1 MRISGDNAINF
12 AAACVTAASVA
23 LTMAGAALPAQTVAT
38 DNVRADSARLARHD
52 SVGRARAVA
61 LAPVKV
67 TALGAALAPARVPYS
82 VSLREASEAARLVTP
97 LSLEEPLRGIAGV
110 QLDNRN
116 NIALGERLTIRGFG
130 ARTQFGVRGVRVEV
144 DDVPATMPD
153 GQTALTH
160 IDPAAVGSV
169 EVVRGPAS
177 ALFGN
182 AAGGVVRIRSEPP
195 PDSPFALRGD
205 IGVAERGTITRRVAA
220 STMRGGWSAD
230 ARLSDLH
237 YDGYRQ
243 NSDATDLRGGG
254 RIAHE
259 GVRDTL
265 AVVVAAVDYDAK
277 NPGGLT
283 DSARTVDPRS
293 ASATNLRYRT
303 GERGTHEQAGVSWRR
318 GGERSSIVATAF
330 VLGRHVDN
338 PIPQR
343 IIDLG
348 RRAGGARLVVD
359 RALAPFGREGTVSLG
374 VEHSRQRDDRRSYN
388 SLDGVR
394 DALALDQR
402 EEVFNTGAFARLAMP
417 LLGDLHLLAAVRSD
431 DILFKVADRLITPTD
446 PDDGG
451 QRTMR
456 AVSPS
461 AGLSYAIGEHANIY
475 TNVATA
481 FETPTTSEL
490 ANQASGAGGLNPSLS
505 PQRVTSWELGTRA
518 PLGGAGSAS
527 LSLYDASVRDA
538 LVPFELASSPG
549 RQFFRNASRAR
560 HRGLEGE
567 VALAIGSRTFART
580 ALSLIDA
587 RFIRDEFGAVSRA
600 GKRIPGVAPARL
612 DLDLRTLAPHGASF
626 ELALRAQSRT
636 PASDLGTAWSPGY
649 AIVDLRAFG
658 GRHTVAG
665 VGVSPSIAVSNVLD
679 ARYDASLIA
688 NAARDRF
695 FEPGPARA
703 VTVALAV
710 HWLSAPQ

>member
-1 MRISGDNAINF
+1 MRISTQREISLTASRIAAIG
-12 AAACVTAASVA
+12 VA
-23 LTMAGAALPAQTVAT
+23 LSIVASPLRAQTASDSTPT
-38 DNVRADSARLARHD
+38 DSVQRVRQDSA
-52 SVGRARAVA
+52 GRARAVA

-67 TALGAALAPARVPYS
+67 TALGAALAPTRVPYAI
-82 VSLREASEAARLVTP
+82 SLRQASEASRLVTP

-160 IDPAAVGSV
+160 VDPSAVGTV
-169 EVVRGPAS
+169 EVLRGPAS

-182 AAGGVVRIRSEPP
+182 AAGGFVRIRSQPP
-195 PDSPFALRGD
+195 PDSPFALRAD
-205 IGVAERGTITRRVAA
+205 IAAAERGTMTRRVVA
-220 STMRGGWSAD
+220 STTRGGWSAD
-230 ARLSDLH
+230 GRFSDLR
-237 YDGYRQ
+237 YEGYRQ
-243 NSDATDLRGGG
+243 NSDASDLRGGG
-254 RIAHE
+254 RIARA
-259 GVRDTL
+259 GVRDTV

-283 DSARTVDPRS
+283 DSARTANPRS

-303 GERGTHEQAGVSWRR
+303 GERGTHEQAGVSWRH
-318 GGERSSIVATAF
+318 GGERSSIVATSF

-348 RRAGGARLVVD
+348 RRAGGARIVVD
-359 RALAPFGREGTVSLG
+359 RSLAPFGREGKVSLG
-374 VEHSRQRDDRRSYN
+374 VEHSRQRDIRRSYN

-394 DALALDQR
+394 GALALDQR

-417 LLGDLHLLAAVRSD
+417 LLADLHLLAAVRED
-431 DILFKVADRLITPTD
+431 DIRFRVVDRLITATD

-451 QRTMR
+451 ERTMR
-456 AVSPS
+456 AASPS
-461 AGLSYAIGEHANIY
+461 AGLSYALSERANVFV
-475 TNVATA
+475 NVATA
-481 FETPTTSEL
+481 FETPTTTEL

-518 PLGGAGSAS
+518 PLGGAGSVS
-527 LSLYDASVRDA
+527 LSVFDARVRDA

-549 RQFFRNASRAR
+549 RQFFRNASRVR
-560 HRGLEGE
+560 HRGLEAEGA
-567 VALAIGSRTFART
+567 VAMGSRTFVRT

-587 RFIRDEFGAVSRA
+587 RFVRDEFGAVSRD
-600 GKRIPGVAPARL
+600 GKRVPGVAPGRL
-612 DLDLRTLAPHGASF
+612 DVELRALAPRGASI
-626 ELALRAQSRT
+626 EVALRAQSRT

-649 AIVDLRAFG
+649 TVIDLRGFG
-658 GRHTVAG
+658 GRYALHG
-665 VGVSPSIAVSNVLD
+665 FGVSTSIALSNVLD

-695 FEPGPARA
+695 FEPGPGRT
-703 VTVALAV
+703 VTIAISVD
-710 HWLSAPQ
+710 WLSPAR

>member
-1 MRISGDNAINF
+1 LRIQGLGASSLTAVFVATFG
-12 AAACVTAASVA
+12 VT
-23 LTMAGAALPAQTVAT
+23 LCIAGVPLRAQTAS
-38 DNVRADSARLARHD
+38 DSARADSIRLARQD
-52 SVGRARAVA
+52 SAGRTRAVA

-67 TALGAALAPARVPYS
+67 TALGAALAPTRVPYAIS
-82 VSLREASEAARLVTP
+82 QRQVSEAARLVTP

-160 IDPAAVGSV
+160 VDPAAVGSV
-169 EVVRGPAS
+169 EVLRGPAS

-182 AAGGVVRIRSEPP
+182 AAGGFVRIRSQPP
-195 PDSPFALRGD
+195 PDSPFALRAD
-205 IGVAERGTITRRVAA
+205 VAAAERGTVTRRVTA
-220 STMRGGWSAD
+220 STMRGRWSAD
-230 ARLSDLH
+230 ARLSDLR
-237 YDGYRQ
+237 YEGYRQ

-254 RIAHE
+254 RIARE
-259 GVRDTL
+259 GTRDTV
-265 AVVVAAVDYDAK
+265 AIVVAAVDYDAK

-283 DSARTVDPRS
+283 DSARTADPRS
-293 ASATNLRYRT
+293 ASATNLRYQT
-303 GERGTHEQAGVSWRR
+303 GERGTHEQAGASWRH

-330 VLGRHVDN
+330 LLGRHVDN

-348 RRAGGARLVVD
+348 RRAGGARVVVE
-359 RALAPFGREGTVSLG
+359 RALAPFGREGSVSLG
-374 VEHSRQRDDRRSYN
+374 IEHSRLRDDRRSYN

-394 DALALDQR
+394 GALALDQR

-417 LLGDLHLLAAVRSD
+417 VLADLHLLAAVRDD
-431 DILFKVADRLITPTD
+431 DIRFTVSDRLITPTD

-451 QRTMR
+451 KRIMR

-461 AGLSYAIGEHANIY
+461 AGLSYAFSERANVY
-475 TNVATA
+475 ANVATA
-481 FETPTTSEL
+481 FETPTTTEL
-490 ANQASGAGGLNPSLS
+490 ANQPSGAGGLNPTLS
-505 PQRVTSWELGTRA
+505 PQRVTSWELGTRV
-518 PLGGAGSAS
+518 PLGAIGSAS
-527 LSLYDASVRDA
+527 LSVYDARVRDA

-549 RQFFRNASRAR
+549 RQFFRNASRVR

-567 VALAIGSRTFART
+567 GAIAIGSRTFART
-580 ALSLIDA
+580 ALSFIDA
-587 RFIRDEFGAVSRA
+587 RFVRDEFGAVSRA
-600 GKRIPGVAPARL
+600 GKRVPGVAPGRL
-612 DLDLRTLAPHGASF
+612 DVDLRTLAPCGTSV
-626 ELALRAQSRT
+626 ELALRAQSRA

-649 AIVDLRAFG
+649 AVVDLRGFG
-658 GRHTVAG
+658 GRYTLAG
-665 VGVSPSIAVSNVLD
+665 VGISPGVALSNVLD

-695 FEPGPARA
+695 FEPGPGRT
-703 VTVALAV
+703 VTVAVAID
-710 HWLSAPQ
+710 WLSPAR

>member
-1 MRISGDNAINF
+1 MRISGHETISRVAVDIMVAGVVLAMV
-12 AAACVTAASVA
+12 AAR
-23 LTMAGAALPAQTVAT
+23 LPAQTVAT
-38 DNVRADSARLARHD
+38 DSARADSVRIARLD

-61 LAPVKV
+61 LAPVQV
-67 TALGAALAPARVPYS
+67 TALGAALAPTRVPYA
-82 VSLREASEAARLVTP
+82 VTMRPAGEAGRLVTP

-160 IDPAAVGSV
+160 VDPAAVGSV

-182 AAGGVVRIRSEPP
+182 AAGGVVRIRSEPAP
-195 PDSPFALRGD
+195 ESPFALRGD
-205 IGVAERGTITRRVAA
+205 IGVAERGTITRRIGVSA
-220 STMRGGWSAD
+220 RDGGWSAD
-230 ARLSDLH
+230 GRLSDLR
-237 YDGYRQ
+237 YEGYRQ
-243 NSDATDLRGGG
+243 NSDAKDLRGGG
-254 RIAHE
+254 RIAHQ
-259 GVRDTL
+259 GMRDTL
-265 AVVVAAVDYDAK
+265 ALVVSAVDYDAK

-283 DSARTVDPRS
+283 DSARTVSPRS

-303 GERGTHEQAGVSWRR
+303 GERGTHEQAGASWRR

-348 RRAGGARLVVD
+348 RRAGGARFVVD
-359 RALAPFGREGTVSLG
+359 RALAPFGRPGTVSLG
-374 VEHSRQRDDRRSYN
+374 IEHSRQRDDRRSYN

-402 EEVFNTGAFARLAMP
+402 EEVFNTGAFARVAMP
-417 LLGDLHLLAAVRSD
+417 LLADLHLLAAIRSD
-431 DILFKVADRLITPTD
+431 HIRFQVADRLITSTD

-461 AGLSYAIGEHANIY
+461 AGFSYAIGERANVY
-475 TNVATA
+475 ANVATA

-505 PQRVTSWELGTRA
+505 PQRVTSWEAGTRV

-527 LSLYDASVRDA
+527 LSLYEASVRDA

-567 VALAIGSRTFART
+567 AALAIGPRVFART
-580 ALSLIDA
+580 ALSVIDA
-587 RFIRDEFGAVSRA
+587 RFVRDEFGAVSRA
-600 GKRIPGVAPARL
+600 GKRVPGVAPGRL
-612 DLDLRTLAPHGASF
+612 DLDLRTLALHGSSF
-626 ELALRAQSRT
+626 EVALRAQSRT

-649 AIVDLRAFG
+649 AVVDLRAFG
-658 GRHTVAG
+658 GRYTVAG

-695 FEPGPARA
+695 FEPGPGRA

-710 HWLSAPQ
+710 EWLSSAR